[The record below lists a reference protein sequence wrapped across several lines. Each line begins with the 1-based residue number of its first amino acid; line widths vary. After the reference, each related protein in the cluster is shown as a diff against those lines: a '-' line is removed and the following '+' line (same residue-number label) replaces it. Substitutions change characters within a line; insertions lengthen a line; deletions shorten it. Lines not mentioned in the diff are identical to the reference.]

1 MTLRR
6 CLSFLTFTFLRGKG
20 EEEEQMFS
28 NTLLNI
34 SRFFDSSVVDRKSRQ
49 DEFEDMLPWK

>member
-1 MTLRR
+1 MTLRS

-20 EEEEQMFS
+20 EEEQMFS

-34 SRFFDSSVVDRKSRQ
+34 SRYFDSSVVDRKSRQ

>member
-1 MTLRR
+1 
-6 CLSFLTFTFLRGKG
+6 
-20 EEEEQMFS
+20 MFS

-34 SRFFDSSVVDRKSRQ
+34 SRFFDLSVVDRKSRQ